1 MSALLRIL
9 FLLAIAW
16 FIWSTLRRWIIG
28 VETRAKTAAAQ
39 QRQQQ
44 RPLAG
49 GKVVKCRYCE
59 VHLPEREALRQNEE
73 WFCNAEHARLYLTK
87 R

>member
-1 MSALLRIL
+1 MSALFRLL
-9 FLLAIAW
+9 LLLAIAW
-16 FIWSTLRRWIIG
+16 FIWATLRRWLVG
-28 VETRAKTAAAQ
+28 VETRAKAASAR
-39 QRQQQ
+39 QRPQQ

-73 WFCNAEHARLYLTK
+73 WFCNAEHARRYLAK
-87 R
+87 Q